1 MNETIIT
8 WNVPNWITIT
18 LMAFLGFAVFGIG
31 INAAK
36 RLKGSGTN
44 ANS

>member
-18 LMAFLGFAVFGIG
+18 LMAFLGFAVFGVA
-31 INAAK
+31 INAGL
-36 RLKGSGTN
+36 RMKGGKD